1 MKTEQCM
8 ELDPTRNNTIQATET
23 AIIEKLMNIRC
34 TVLTARAWTLGV
46 KNDCKSM
53 SVKLRYWIVK
63 LI

>member
-1 MKTEQCM
+1 MSENVLYLSV
-8 ELDPTRNNTIQATET
+8 ELELK
-23 AIIEKLMNIRC
+23 IISSTGC
-34 TVLTARAWTLGV
+34 TVLTARAWTVGV

>member
-1 MKTEQCM
+1 M
-8 ELDPTRNNTIQATET
+8 EKWSSKWLD
-23 AIIEKLMNIRC
+23 
-34 TVLTARAWTLGV
+34 TVLTARAWTVGV